1 MKTLLLSISF
11 VLFSGLAFGQSKKIY
26 TKQELIKLNKA
37 SYFPEEKINIDFYL
51 CMQKN
56 YKIKPNDNPEFL
68 SKKEFDKKYP
78 NTKEEERFSIYEKNS
93 LSYNSFAKWDYVWRL
108 ENQKQFPKCIKKSE
122 IDW

>member
-1 MKTLLLSISF
+1 MKTLLF
-11 VLFSGLAFGQSKKIY
+11 FVVLFSGLTFAQSKKIFS
-26 TKQELIKLNKA
+26 KQELLKLNET
-37 SYFPEEKINIDFYL
+37 SYFPKEANINFYL

-56 YKIKPNDNPEFL
+56 YKVDPSKNPEFL

-78 NTKEEERFSIYEKNS
+78 NTKDTERFSVFQQNS